1 MNKSLSQVFLSKSK
15 SGLPQAEALLRM
27 AEAINAAERV
37 TFLCGIGCAGAKQ
50 DIIALAERVEAPI
63 VYTLRAKD
71 LMEHDNGCAVGM
83 TGMLGWGAAPLA
95 VSDCDLLIMW
105 GTDFPHRR
113 FLPCGGN
120 VIQVDTDAAA
130 LGRRVP
136 LLLGIQ
142 ADAGATARALLPLI
156 SDHRDGDYL
165 CATRE
170 RHSRLVHKLNRP
182 VVREGVSGTLRPEY
196 LMRLVSDYAEPDA
209 VFATDSGAPM
219 TWAARYLQMNG
230 RRRFLGG
237 AAQGG
242 MAYAAPALPVAIGA
256 KEAQPT
262 RQVIALCGQSGLASL
277 PEQAALLLQKGLA
290 VKVLVFNPSAHDYAA
305 MAQGL
310 GMAAFSLDNEDAAPA
325 AVKAWLAIQRP
336 ALLDAKTI

>member
-1 MNKSLSQVFLSKSK
+1 
-15 SGLPQAEALLRM
+15 M
-27 AEAINAAERV
+27 AAAINAAGRV
-37 TFLCGIGCAGAKQ
+37 TFLCGIGCAAAKK

-83 TGMLGWGAAPLA
+83 TGMLGWGAAPQA
-95 VSDCDLLIMW
+95 VADCDLLIMW

-142 ADAGATARALLPLI
+142 ADAGDTARALPPLI

-170 RHSRLVHKLNRP
+170 RHSRLMHKLYRP
-182 VVREGVSGTLRPEY
+182 VVREGGSGTLRPEY

-242 MAYAAPALPVAIGA
+242 TAYAPAMAMAIGA
-256 KEAQPT
+256 KEAQRS
-262 RQVIALCGQSGLASL
+262 RQVIALCGQSGLARFA
-277 PEQAALLLQKGLA
+277 ENAALLLSKGLA
-290 VKVLVFNPSAHDYAA
+290 VKILLFNNSALDYAA
-305 MAQGL
+305 MARNL
-310 GMAAFSLDNEDAAPA
+310 GMSAFELSDEDAAPA